1 MHVLVN
7 DDQGGLT
14 LRRLRP
20 WQRLVAYAGTARL
33 DRALADGANPEA
45 SVALAARAA
54 RLTSTKF
61 RGDLAAG
68 LRRVLLAAA
77 LPVLPAG
84 VATSRGPVATAHPL
98 RAPLRSARIRQ
109 SAPVLAE
116 LASRLLEPGPVPVQ
130 GVAMVTE
137 LLTNGAGPLY
147 RDAAP
152 KAPKVPSDPDTP
164 DHLAVLAT
172 RAAHALTW

>member
-20 WQRLVAYAGTARL
+20 WQQLVAHGRAVQL
-33 DRALADGANPEA
+33 DRALADGASPES
-45 SVALAARAA
+45 SVSLATRAA

-61 RGDLAAG
+61 RRDLATS
-68 LRRVLLAAA
+68 LRRILLTAA
-77 LPVLPAG
+77 LPAIPAG
-84 VATSRGPVATAHPL
+84 VATSRVPLAAAHPL
-98 RAPLRSARIRQ
+98 RAPLRSGRISQ
-109 SAPVLAE
+109 SAPLLAE
-116 LASRLLEPGPVPVQ
+116 LASRLLEPGPVPVR

-147 RDAAP
+147 REAAP
-152 KAPKVPSDPDTP
+152 GD
-164 DHLAVLAT
+164 LADLAA
-172 RAAHALTW
+172 RAADALTW

>member
-7 DDQGGLT
+7 DGQGRLT

-20 WQRLVAYAGTARL
+20 WQRLVAHGRAAQL
-33 DRALADGANPEA
+33 DRALADGASPEA
-45 SVALAARAA
+45 SVSLATRAA

-61 RGDLAAG
+61 RRDLAG
-68 LRRVLLAAA
+68 SLRRVLLTAG
-77 LPVLPAG
+77 LPAIPAG
-84 VATSRGPVATAHPL
+84 VTTSRVPLAAAHPL
-98 RAPLRSARIRQ
+98 RAPLRSVPISQ

-116 LASRLLEPGPVPVQ
+116 LASRLLEPGPVPVR

-152 KAPKVPSDPDTP
+152 DD
-164 DHLAVLAT
+164 LAVLAA
-172 RAAHALTW
+172 RAAAALTW